1 MCIKI
6 SFYACII
13 ILSVIVSCEE
23 RKNASAIQQEAV
35 KVFMDQSIEKQKRLD
50 SSLRLTDKALNIEP
64 NNISA
69 LQHQYMLF
77 AQYKDLQSMVKNRTK
92 MIQLLP
98 HKPLLKVQLAHLYK
112 QVGEKIKAEALLDQA
127 RNLYQLQYKKEKNHF
142 DFLMEYD
149 DFCVYQKDTSTSM
162 QIRERIKKMTLNEN
176 QKQIFNLYLTDTTNY
191 NKLAY

>member
-1 MCIKI
+1 MCNKI
-6 SFYACII
+6 SFYTCII
-13 ILSVIVSCEE
+13 MLTVMVSCEE
-23 RKNASAIQQEAV
+23 RKNATSLQQEAV

-50 SSLRLTDKALNIEP
+50 SSLKLTNKALSIEP

-77 AQYKDLQSMVKNRTK
+77 AQNKDLQSMVKNRTK

-112 QVGEKIKAEALLDQA
+112 QVGEKIKAETLLDQA
-127 RNLYQLQYKKEKNHF
+127 RNLYQLQYKKEKNNF

-149 DFCVYQKDTSTSM
+149 DFCVYQRDTSTSNL
-162 QIRERIKKMTLNEN
+162 IRENIKKMKLNDD
-176 QKQIFNLYLTDTTNY
+176 QKKIFNLYLTDTTNY
-191 NKLAY
+191 NKLAF